1 MYEKGTICQYK
12 AFERSTFSVENGII
26 YKKVRG
32 WTSWRSLLVWAW
44 TSWYACEYPVILMTP
59 CERELRVACC
69 KELFLSSNH
78 VMLLYWSVISLTQ
91 FDGLGITILLSEIA
105 KAKVDQNYK
114 FHFVKCWKT
123 YSTIWKYC
131 LKDFIWTP
139 KDFIHKLK
147 S

>member
-1 MYEKGTICQYK
+1 
-12 AFERSTFSVENGII
+12 
-26 YKKVRG
+26 
-32 WTSWRSLLVWAW
+32 
-44 TSWYACEYPVILMTP
+44 
-59 CERELRVACC
+59 
-69 KELFLSSNH
+69 
-78 VMLLYWSVISLTQ
+78 MLLYWSVISLTQ